1 MKPVLALTYRMTN
14 DRDAA
19 SDLAQDTFISAWE
32 KIASYQRTGS
42 FKNWIYRIATNKT
55 LNFLE
60 KEKRMVGSDDLESL
74 QDSIESDAFT
84 PDRSMEQKQIRRS
97 IQNFVDSL
105 PARQKL
111 AFELRFYNE
120 LTFEEIA
127 RITGNALGTVKTN
140 YREAIQKLRKFAK
153 AKGLRP

>member
-1 MKPVLALTYRMTN
+1 MTN
-14 DRDAA
+14 DKDAA
-19 SDLAQDTFISAWE
+19 RDLAQDTFISAWE
-32 KIASYQRTGS
+32 KIASFQHTGS

-60 KEKRMVGSDDLESL
+60 KEKRMVSSDNLESL
-74 QDSIESDAFT
+74 QNSIESDSFT
-84 PDRSMEQKQIRRS
+84 PDRRIEQSQMRQS
-97 IQNFVDSL
+97 IQEFVDTL

-127 RITGNALGTVKTN
+127 ETTGNALGTVKTN
-140 YREAIQKLRKFAK
+140 YREAIGKLRQYAK
-153 AKGLRP
+153 SKGLRP

>member
-19 SDLAQDTFISAWE
+19 RDLAQDTFISAWE
-32 KIASYQRTGS
+32 KIASYKQTGS

-60 KEKRMVGSDDLESL
+60 REKRMVSSDNLESL
-74 QDSIESDAFT
+74 QNSIESDNFT
-84 PDRSMEQKQIRRS
+84 PDRSMEQSQMRQS
-97 IQNFVDSL
+97 IQDFVDSL

-127 RITGNALGTVKTN
+127 KTTGNALGTVKTN
-140 YREAIQKLRKFAK
+140 YREAIGKLRKFAK

>member
-14 DRDAA
+14 DSDAA
-19 SDLAQDTFISAWE
+19 RDLAQDTFISAWQ
-32 KIASYQRTGS
+32 KIATYQHTGS

-60 KEKRMVGSDDLESL
+60 KEKRMVSSDNLESL
-74 QDSIESDAFT
+74 QDSVESDNFT
-84 PDRSMEQKQIRRS
+84 PDRSMEQSQMRRS
-97 IQNFVDSL
+97 IQEFVDSL

-127 RITGNALGTVKTN
+127 ESTGSALGTVKTN
-140 YREAIQKLRKFAK
+140 YREAIAKLRKFAK
-153 AKGLRP
+153 SKGMQP